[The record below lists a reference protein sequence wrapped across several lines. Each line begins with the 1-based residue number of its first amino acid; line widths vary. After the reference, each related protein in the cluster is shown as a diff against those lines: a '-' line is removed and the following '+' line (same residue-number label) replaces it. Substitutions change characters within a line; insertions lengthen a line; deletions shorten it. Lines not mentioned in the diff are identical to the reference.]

1 MTAGTAWRPLDAG
14 GGLMGLRRAPL
25 PLAPPPRAATPS
37 TPLPQAQATQGPAT
51 APQRPPSKRP
61 PQPSQ
66 VKVRGGALWT
76 RQAAILNPDSARGRI
91 IAAMGALGLDREDLT
106 REEITV
112 RAWRLWPE
120 DFGLQGFE
128 RHHPDMMRVAP
139 RLTTRDPLSTLG
151 LMRCD
156 DVVGRYRLTE
166 RGRKWWRWCGSVILT
181 EAKARATR
189 AKGDE

>member
-1 MTAGTAWRPLDAG
+1 MTAANAWRPLDAG

-25 PLAPPPRAATPS
+25 PPAAPPRAPTPS
-37 TPLPQAQATQGPAT
+37 TPLPQAQAPQGPAT
-51 APQRPPSKRP
+51 APQRASPKRP
-61 PQPSQ
+61 PQPPRD
-66 VKVRGGALWT
+66 KVRGGVLWT

-91 IAAMGALGLDREDLT
+91 IAAMGSLGLDRDDLT

-112 RAWRLWPE
+112 RAWLLWPE

-128 RHHPDMMRVAP
+128 RHHPDTMRVSP

-151 LMRCD
+151 LLRCNE
-156 DVVGRYRLTE
+156 VVGRYHLTE

-189 AKGDE
+189 AKGNE